1 MMQSIAPEKTGEVGT
16 ELGGKAP
23 ALELDQFLDGLWKEN
38 PVFIHLLGMCPLLA
52 VSNSVEN
59 ALTMGLATVF
69 VLTMSNLVVSLVRK
83 LIPDQVR
90 IAAFIMIIA
99 TFVTVAEYILQAISL
114 EIHQALGAY
123 VPLIVVNCI
132 ILGRA
137 ESFAS
142 RNPVL
147 PSVLDGLGTGIGF
160 TFAIVL
166 MGALR
171 EMLGNGSLLG
181 IDLFGESF
189 EPWIIMVLPG
199 GGFFVLGFLLLC
211 VSWLHF
217 KTPGGKQ

>member
-1 MMQSIAPEKTGEVGT
+1 MMRSTLPEGMELQSKVPV
-16 ELGGKAP
+16 
-23 ALELDQFLDGLWKEN
+23 LELDTFLEGLWKEN

-52 VSNSVEN
+52 VSNSVVN
-59 ALTMGLATVF
+59 SLSMGLATVF
-69 VLTMSNLVVSLVRK
+69 VLVSSNMVVSLARK
-83 LIPDQVR
+83 VIPAGVR

-99 TFVTVAEYILQAISL
+99 TFVTVAEYILQALSL
-114 EIHQALGAY
+114 EIHRALGAY

-147 PSVLDGLGTGIGF
+147 PSMLDGLGTGIGF
-160 TFAIVL
+160 TFAIVG

-171 EMLGNGSLLG
+171 EVLGNGSLLG
-181 IDLFGESF
+181 IDLFGDSF
-189 EPWIIMVLPG
+189 EPWIIMILPG

-211 VSWLHF
+211 VSWLN
-217 KTPGGKQ
+217 TRSAGGKK